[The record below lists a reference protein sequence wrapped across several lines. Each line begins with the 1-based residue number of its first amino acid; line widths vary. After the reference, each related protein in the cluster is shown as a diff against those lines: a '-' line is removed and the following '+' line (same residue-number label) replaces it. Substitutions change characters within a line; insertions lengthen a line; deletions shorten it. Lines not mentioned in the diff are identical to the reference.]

1 MLTVMSAY
9 PSERGQN
16 WAAFVAVL
24 FIVLGCFNL
33 IDGIAALV
41 QDDYFKV
48 DELLFG
54 DLSMWGVIWI
64 ILGLLQLLTA
74 YLVHRGAVAGALIGI
89 TLAGINAVV
98 TLLSI
103 GAYPL
108 WSIIILVG
116 DGVVIYALTVY
127 GDALRRTA

>member
-1 MLTVMSAY
+1 MSAY
-9 PSERGQN
+9 PSSERGQN
-16 WAAFVAVL
+16 WAAFVAVVFL
-24 FIVLGCFNL
+24 VLGCFNL

-41 QDDYFKV
+41 QDDYFKA

-64 ILGLLQLLTA
+64 ILGALQFLTA
-74 YLVHRGAVAGALIGI
+74 YLVYKGSVAGALIGM
-89 TLAGINAVV
+89 TLAGLNAVSA
-98 TLLSI
+98 LLSI
-103 GAYPL
+103 GAYPI
-108 WSIIILVG
+108 WSIIIIVG

>member
-1 MLTVMSAY
+1 MSAY
-9 PSERGQN
+9 PSSQRGQN
-16 WAAFVAVL
+16 WAAFVVVL

-41 QDDYFKV
+41 QDDYFRA

-64 ILGLLQLLTA
+64 VLGLLQLLAA

-89 TLAGINAVV
+89 TLAGLSAIAA
-98 TLLSI
+98 LLSI
-103 GAYPL
+103 GAYPI

-116 DGVVIYALTVY
+116 DGVVLYALTVY
-127 GDALRRTA
+127 GDALRRSA

>member
-1 MLTVMSAY
+1 MSAY
-9 PSERGQN
+9 PSSQRGQN
-16 WAAFVAVL
+16 WAAFVAVMFL
-24 FIVLGCFNL
+24 VLGCFNL

-64 ILGLLQLLTA
+64 VLGLLQFLTA
-74 YLVHRGAVAGALIGI
+74 YLVYRGSVAGALIGI
-89 TLAGINAVV
+89 TLAGLNAVGA
-98 TLLSI
+98 LLSI

-108 WSIIILVG
+108 WSIIILAG
-116 DGVVIYALTVY
+116 DGVVLYALTVY